1 LKGQLH
7 KAKPP
12 DYAEIYH
19 LIADLASELPWEW
32 DDARMKLIALGE
44 VAEEPVRAALNKKPP
59 PEVQEHM
66 QDVLA
71 ALKDPANHL
80 PSPDELR
87 QLRAVAVL
95 EHIGNAE
102 AKEVLKDLAA
112 GYEKAR
118 VSRDA
123 KESLERL
130 AKAK

>member
-1 LKGQLH
+1 
-7 KAKPP
+7 
-12 DYAEIYH
+12 
-19 LIADLASELPWEW
+19 
-32 DDARMKLIALGE
+32 
-44 VAEEPVRAALNKKPP
+44 LNKKPP
-59 PEVQEHM
+59 PEVQELM

-102 AKEVLKDLAA
+102 AKEVLKDLAT
-112 GYEKAR
+112 GYAKAR
-118 VSRDA
+118 VTRDA

-130 AKAK
+130 NRVR

>member
-1 LKGQLH
+1 
-7 KAKPP
+7 
-12 DYAEIYH
+12 
-19 LIADLASELPWEW
+19 
-32 DDARMKLIALGE
+32 
-44 VAEEPVRAALNKKPP
+44 LNKKPP

-102 AKEVLKDLAA
+102 AKEVLKDLAT
-112 GYEKAR
+112 GYAKAR
-118 VSRDA
+118 VTRDA

-130 AKAK
+130 NRVR